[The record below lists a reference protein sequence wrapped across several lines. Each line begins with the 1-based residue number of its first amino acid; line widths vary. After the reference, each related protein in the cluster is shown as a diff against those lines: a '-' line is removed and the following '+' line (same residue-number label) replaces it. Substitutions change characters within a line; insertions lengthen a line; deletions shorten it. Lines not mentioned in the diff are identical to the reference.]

1 MGTNYYRI
9 PLAEEVEKKRKI
21 LVVQIETMEL
31 NPSDIEGGFRFI
43 SPRKDWEWFDPW
55 EMFMEDMSVHL
66 GKRSMGWKFCWNFH
80 DNKYY
85 DNKETLIEYALSGRV
100 VNEYGEEI
108 NSREFLDMAFDW
120 GEPDGLTVNAEYY
133 EKNPTESVSWFNK
146 ESYYDRIIDGLR
158 VSSSTEFS

>member
-108 NSREFLDMAFDW
+108 NSQEFLDMAFDW
-120 GEPDGLTVNAEYY
+120 GEPDGWVHDEKY
-133 EKNPTESVSWFNK
+133 EEHQRLEGGHVWGPK
-146 ESYYDRIIDGLR
+146 YYDKIIDGLR
-158 VSSSTEFS
+158 VSSSTDFS

>member
-108 NSREFLDMAFDW
+108 NSQEFLDMAFDL
-120 GEPDGLTVNAEYY
+120 GEPDGWVHDEKY
-133 EKNPTESVSWFNK
+133 EELQRLEGGHVWGPKH
-146 ESYYDRIIDGLR
+146 YDKIIDGLR
-158 VSSSTEFS
+158 VSSSTDFS